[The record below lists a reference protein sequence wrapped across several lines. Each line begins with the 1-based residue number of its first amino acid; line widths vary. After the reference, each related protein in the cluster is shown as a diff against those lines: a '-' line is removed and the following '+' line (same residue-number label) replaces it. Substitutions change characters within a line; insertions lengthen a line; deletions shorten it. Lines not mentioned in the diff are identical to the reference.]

1 MATSFISKRLR
12 SAEEERETQPSWIRR
27 QIVSGLQSISRRA
40 CVHPIHTLVVIAILA
55 STTYVGLLEGS
66 LLDTSK
72 DPRSVAGQV
81 DADALLQGSRNL
93 RLGESTSWKW
103 QAEDGWTDSQVSPP
117 LTFFLFLGAE
127 KEILTQCNIRP
138 RSLLPSTWL

>member
-12 SAEEERETQPSWIRR
+12 STEEDQESRPSWIRR
-27 QIVSGLQSISRRA
+27 QVVSGLQYISRRA

-66 LLDTSK
+66 LLDSSR
-72 DPRSVAGQV
+72 DVQSVAGQV
-81 DADALLQGSRNL
+81 DTDALLQGSRNL

-103 QAEDGWTDSQVSPP
+103 QAEDLWSDSEVSPLP
-117 LTFFLFLGAE
+117 LPHNALRM
-127 KEILTQCNIRP
+127 KR
-138 RSLLPSTWL
+138 

>member
-12 SAEEERETQPSWIRR
+12 STEEDQESHPSWIRR
-27 QIVSGLQSISRRA
+27 QVVSGLQSISRRA

-66 LLDTSK
+66 LLDSSR
-72 DPRSVAGQV
+72 DVQSVAGQV
-81 DADALLQGSRNL
+81 DTDALLVGSRNL

-103 QAEDGWTDSQVSPP
+103 QAEDIWTDAEVSSMAHFCIANEA
-117 LTFFLFLGAE
+117 LTRWN
-127 KEILTQCNIRP
+127 CRP
-138 RSLLPSTWL
+138 RSPPPSTWPWPP